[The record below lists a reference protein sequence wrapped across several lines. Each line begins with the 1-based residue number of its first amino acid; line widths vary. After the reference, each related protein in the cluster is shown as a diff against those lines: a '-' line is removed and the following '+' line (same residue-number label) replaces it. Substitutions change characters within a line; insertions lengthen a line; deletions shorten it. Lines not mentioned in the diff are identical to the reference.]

1 MVYRGS
7 PRKTIIII
15 ICSAFETYWSSSLD
29 LSKILFCLGNLTRTE
44 FHLQFKPVSFKFV
57 ANYFIRFVYHLTLKK
72 KRVLTRGRRKLLNRR
87 WVRQM
92 TLHHRGRIS
101 RETGRSSVRPKHLTS
116 CPDMPRWMKVQCS
129 RRILNRRC
137 WCDRTGQRRASR
149 NWRWLLLLDARS

>member
-1 MVYRGS
+1 MREKNGDNFFNRKRELILTAMVYRGS

-72 KRVLTRGRRKLLNRR
+72 KKSFNSWETETVEQEMSPPNDSASQRKD
-87 WVRQM
+87 Q
-92 TLHHRGRIS
+92 S
-101 RETGRSSVRPKHLTS
+101 
-116 CPDMPRWMKVQCS
+116 
-129 RRILNRRC
+129 
-137 WCDRTGQRRASR
+137 
-149 NWRWLLLLDARS
+149 